1 MAVDILLFATC
12 VCVVALVYNTIIHPL
27 FLCKLG
33 RIPGPKLYAITK
45 WRLAFED
52 WKGSRSRTILKLHLQ
67 YGPIVRIGPNEV
79 SFNSLSALRT
89 IYGAGSGFERTPFYS
104 MFDVYGRKNLFTF
117 FSVKDHGDRKK
128 LIAHAYSKS
137 VMIHGPEAT
146 MISRKVK
153 DYLNLID
160 KNLLDAEEI
169 FRSLHYFSIDA
180 ITDFLYGSFG
190 RTGCLTGNL
199 ADRGLLNDIMHI
211 SRRKL
216 SWFAV
221 HLPGF
226 TKWMYMRSGALEK
239 LLSNVYPMQKPTTYT
254 GIREHALQACYRF
267 KASHSE
273 KKASQDTIIS
283 KLWQHHLSRKAGGL
297 DDLDIA
303 SECADHLL
311 AGIDTTA
318 DTLLFLIWALS
329 RPQNQQYQRRLQS
342 EIQAIPEST
351 FNDGVPDVEACD
363 KLPYLDAVIKETLRL
378 YAPLPASEPRTH
390 AQDTTIDNYEIP
402 ARTTVSMAP
411 FSMHRNPEVFREPLR
426 FNPDRWLGDEKE
438 LAQMKKWFWAFSSGG
453 RMCIGLQ

>member
-1 MAVDILLFATC
+1 MAVDILLFATY
-12 VCVVALVYNTIIHPL
+12 VCIVALSYTTIIHPL
-27 FLCKLG
+27 FLSKIG

-67 YGPIVRIGPNEV
+67 YGPVVRIGPDEV

-137 VMIHGPEAT
+137 VMIRGPEAA
-146 MISRKVK
+146 MISSKVK

-160 KNLLDAEEI
+160 ENPVDAEEI
-169 FRSLHYFSIDA
+169 FKNLHYFSIDA
-180 ITDFLYGSFG
+180 ITDFLYGAFG
-190 RTGCLTGNL
+190 KTGCLVGNL

-226 TKWMYMRSGALEK
+226 TKWMYTRSGAFEK

-267 KASHSE
+267 KASSSE
-273 KKASQDTIIS
+273 KKLAQDTIIS
-283 KLWQHHLSRKAGGL
+283 KLWQHHVSQKAGGL

-318 DTLLFLIWALS
+318 DSLLFLIWALS
-329 RPQNQQYQRRLQS
+329 RPQNQHFQRRLQE
-342 EIQAIPEST
+342 EIQAMPESS
-351 FNDGVPDVEACD
+351 FDNGVPDVESCD

-390 AQDTTIDNYEIP
+390 THDTTIDGYEIP

-411 FSMHRNPEVFREPLR
+411 FSMHRNAEVFREPLK
-426 FNPDRWLGDEKE
+426 FDPDRWLDDEKE

-453 RMCIGLQ
+453 RMCIGMQ